1 MKEKLEKIDELRRRA
16 NVSYQLAKEALEKN
30 DYDVLEALIDLEK
43 EGKVDHGTPAAAQPG
58 EKSEKKTRPSEDG
71 ISASIKRL
79 FHKSMQSSFVLKDKN
94 REQVLKLPLL
104 VALVLILI
112 TMPVSLVL
120 LILAIVFKYK
130 LLIRHDDG
138 TVTNF
143 NEVIDDLNE
152 EYESVKARKAAEKEA
167 VNLDKDEEQK

>member
-43 EGKVDHGTPAAAQPG
+43 EGKVNHAIPAAQPV
-58 EKSEKKTRPSEDG
+58 EKTEKKTKPSEDG

-79 FHKSMQSSFVLKDKN
+79 FHKSMQSSFILKDKN

-104 VALVLILI
+104 IALILVII